1 MASDVGL
8 RGVYVAAVTPFEAGG
23 AVARSAL
30 EGLVHGFL
38 DAGAAG
44 IVALGT
50 TAEATA
56 LEPSEKQAVIDVCS
70 TRWTSAWKKAR
81 SWPSWAPMAQVRRQH
96 FARSP
101 AQFSALEDL
110 HFYNTPS

>member
-56 LEPSEKQAVIDVCS
+56 LEPSEEQAVIDVCS
-70 TRWTSAWKKAR
+70 TACAERWAQLIVAAGTNHTTASIGAGAALR
-81 SWPSWAPMAQVRRQH
+81 APR
-96 FARSP
+96 
-101 AQFSALEDL
+101 
-110 HFYNTPS
+110 